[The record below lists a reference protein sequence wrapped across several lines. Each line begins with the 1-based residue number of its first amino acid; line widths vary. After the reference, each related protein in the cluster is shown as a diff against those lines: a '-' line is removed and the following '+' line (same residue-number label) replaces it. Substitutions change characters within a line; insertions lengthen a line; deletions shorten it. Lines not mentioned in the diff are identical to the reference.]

1 MAELEKERVKLAKRD
16 RKEANGLLDAV
27 EAQDVPR
34 VAHLLAIGV
43 NPNARIDN
51 AHPCSVKGLPD
62 GTSGLS
68 IAIYRGNITIA
79 RLLLKAGASTE
90 LADVEN
96 KTAHARPAPVVA
108 N

>member
-1 MAELEKERVKLAKRD
+1 MKSSVSQSRKLQALVEKERVKLAKRD

-51 AHPCSVKGLPD
+51 AHPCSVKGLLRCID
-62 GTSGLS
+62 
-68 IAIYRGNITIA
+68 
-79 RLLLKAGASTE
+79 K
-90 LADVEN
+90 LACQPSVHN
-96 KTAHARPAPVVA
+96 SHL